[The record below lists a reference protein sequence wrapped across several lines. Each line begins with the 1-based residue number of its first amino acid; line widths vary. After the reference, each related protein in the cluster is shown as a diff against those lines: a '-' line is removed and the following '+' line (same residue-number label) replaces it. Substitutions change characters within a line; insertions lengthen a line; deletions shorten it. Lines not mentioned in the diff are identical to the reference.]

1 MDEKANVKFSIY
13 LDNQSVTADNI
24 KNWFEDMLFFKPT
37 EMRGKYLAKGTVKFN
52 SQKLLDSIPGILRA
66 TSNFNLRVS
75 NDNNSFSFWK
85 HEENSAIICSIN
97 SNIFSE
103 IRDVLLAKISDFFI
117 RYGGIVAFICSLED
131 DFWQNVTDLDY
142 YKIHCKSIE
151 GIHLIKREISQNTD
165 IVDTEYNT
173 GHSHFVNDLWFGSCW
188 AMWFG
193 EEYFKYIH
201 KDMFSNFKDC
211 YENQELEDGSIRI
224 LLHENVWD
232 YDKPENRKRQGLF
245 RRQVGIDEVAHKLMM

>member
-1 MDEKANVKFSIY
+1 
-13 LDNQSVTADNI
+13 
-24 KNWFEDMLFFKPT
+24 
-37 EMRGKYLAKGTVKFN
+37 MRGKYLAKGTVTFN
-52 SQKLLDSIPGILRA
+52 SKKLFDSIPGILRA

-75 NDNNSFSFWK
+75 NDNNSLSFWK

-117 RYGGIVAFICSLED
+117 RYGGIVAFMCSLED
-131 DFWQNVTDLDY
+131 DFWQNVTDLDC

-201 KDMFSNFKDC
+201 KDMFSNFKACVFNEKPVDAVNKAWANRATSTPIDDGMGGHIYNIPVENAG
-211 YENQELEDGSIRI
+211 YESDFINAGAKMNYIVE
-224 LLHENVWD
+224 V
-232 YDKPENRKRQGLF
+232 PRKL
-245 RRQVGIDEVAHKLMM
+245 